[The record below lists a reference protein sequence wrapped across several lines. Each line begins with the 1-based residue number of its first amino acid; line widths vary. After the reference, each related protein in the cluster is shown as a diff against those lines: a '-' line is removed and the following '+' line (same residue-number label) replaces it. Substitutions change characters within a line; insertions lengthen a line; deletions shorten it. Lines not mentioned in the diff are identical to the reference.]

1 MTDYIIEIQEA
12 DDGDLFIE
20 LPDDL
25 IDTLGWRVGDVLDW
39 RIKDEAIILSRLNDG
54 SPCDPIN

>member
-12 DDGDLFIE
+12 DNGDFFIE